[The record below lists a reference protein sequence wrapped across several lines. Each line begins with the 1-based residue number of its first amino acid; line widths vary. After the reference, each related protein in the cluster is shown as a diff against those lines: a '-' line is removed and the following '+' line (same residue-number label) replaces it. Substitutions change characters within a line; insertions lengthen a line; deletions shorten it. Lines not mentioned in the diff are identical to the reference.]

1 MSDSSNPE
9 PSETTRLMSDLGQPR
24 NPRDYIDMD
33 GETNR
38 EENGEV
44 QVGFIGQDKQ
54 KLWA

>member
-44 QVGFIGQDKQ
+44 QVHVLFIGFNKQ
-54 KLWA
+54 NI